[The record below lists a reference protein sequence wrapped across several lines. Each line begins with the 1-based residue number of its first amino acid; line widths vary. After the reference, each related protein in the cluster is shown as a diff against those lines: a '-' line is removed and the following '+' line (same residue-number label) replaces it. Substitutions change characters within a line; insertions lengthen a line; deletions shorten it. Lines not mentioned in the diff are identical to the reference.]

1 MSEGAG
7 GAYGKG
13 GRNKR
18 PVDALDEDGE
28 VVQRFPSLTAAAEY
42 AGVSIYTV
50 FVCCRCRS
58 RQYCP
63 ACAHMRRNKMSFRY
77 AV

>member
-1 MSEGAG
+1 MTRDATRG
-7 GAYGKG
+7 G

-50 FVCCRCRS
+50 FFCCRCRS
-58 RQYCP
+58 R
-63 ACAHMRRNKMSFRY
+63 
-77 AV
+77 